1 MMRILA
7 ATDFSELGN
16 AAALR
21 AAQLARQHSAEL
33 RCLHAIPGEVAL
45 RSIFTDVADSFV
57 EDFRTATHKQADAFA
72 QSLSGV
78 RGQSVA
84 VECPEGSP
92 HRVVL
97 EAAEDWGA
105 DLLVAG
111 AHGQGALEQL
121 FLGGTISKLMAGAEC
136 PLLIVRKAGQAAYG
150 KVLAAIDLQAR
161 SKDVLLAALSM
172 TAGKVE
178 VFHAMQPP
186 LQQRMRMYG
195 VSDDIVSRMAN
206 QHREHV
212 NALVRNLIDSVP
224 GADRLVPR
232 TGTGHPNSAI
242 LEALGARQADLL
254 VIGKHGGRRFAER
267 VMGSVPKFLAYN
279 ASCDIL
285 II

>member
-1 MMRILA
+1 MKRILA

-21 AAQLARQHSAEL
+21 AAQLALQHGAEL
-33 RCLHAIPGEVAL
+33 RCLHAAPSEVAL
-45 RSIFTDVADSFV
+45 RSIFADVTDSFVDDFRVATRKQADSFGH
-57 EDFRTATHKQADAFA
+57 TLH
-72 QSLSGV
+72 GV
-78 RGQSVA
+78 RGQPVA
-84 VECPEGSP
+84 VECLDGSP
-92 HRVVL
+92 HRVML

-121 FLGGTISKLMAGAEC
+121 FLGGTISKMMAGAEC
-136 PLLIVRKAGQAAYG
+136 PLLIVRKAQQGAYG
-150 KVLAAIDLQAR
+150 NVLAAIDLQAR

-172 TAGKVE
+172 TPGKIE
-178 VFHAMQPP
+178 VFHAIQPP

-195 VSDDIVSRMAN
+195 VSDDIVSRMTS

-212 NALVRNLIDSVP
+212 AAVVKNLIASVP
-224 GADRLVPR
+224 GADRLIPR
-232 TGTGHPNSAI
+232 TGEGHPNSAI
-242 LEALGARQADLL
+242 LEALGARRADLL

-285 II
+285 IV